1 MWIWIGLGL
10 GSFIGLS
17 LLIALVF
24 ARVLAT
30 LNGDMI
36 ELLEDRVAS
45 ESPLSRGQGSPN
57 GVGDRQ
63 PPDHQELLSRAS
75 ATP

>member
-1 MWIWIGLGL
+1 MVLWIGIGLGA
-10 GSFIGLS
+10 FIALS

-36 ELLEDRVAS
+36 ELLEDRVA
-45 ESPLSRGQGSPN
+45 GSPG
-57 GVGDRQ
+57 GVNDRQ
-63 PPDHQELLSRAS
+63 RR
-75 ATP
+75 

>member
-1 MWIWIGLGL
+1 MWLWFGLGL
-10 GSFIGLS
+10 GAFIALS

-36 ELLEDRVAS
+36 ELLEDEAAS
-45 ESPLSRGQGSPN
+45 ESPISRG
-57 GVGDRQ
+57 GVSDR
-63 PPDHQELLSRAS
+63 PLSGRREPLSRAS
-75 ATP
+75 ATR

>member
-1 MWIWIGLGL
+1 MMLWIGLGL
-10 GSFIGLS
+10 GAFIALS

-36 ELLEDRVAS
+36 ELLEDRAA
-45 ESPLSRGQGSPN
+45 PGSPSA
-57 GVGDRQ
+57 VSDRQ
-63 PPDHQELLSRAS
+63 PSGRQEPLSRAS
-75 ATP
+75 ATR

>member
-1 MWIWIGLGL
+1 MWLWIGLGL
-10 GSFIGLS
+10 GAFVALS
-17 LLIALVF
+17 LLVALVF

-36 ELLEDRVAS
+36 ELLEDRAAA
-45 ESPLSRGQGSPN
+45 ELPISRG

-63 PPDHQELLSRAS
+63 PSGRQEPRSHAS
-75 ATP
+75 ATR